1 MRQGKR
7 FEAKQK
13 CKTHQGGKTQAQKRE
28 RREEGVGERDG
39 RKMHSAHG
47 KQQQEHTNTQTHQN
61 TQLKEQ
67 LAKTLPASLA
77 SMNSQM

>member
-13 CKTHQGGKTQAQKRE
+13 CKTHQGRKTQAQKRE
-28 RREEGVGERDG
+28 KRGRGGERDG
-39 RKMHSAHG
+39 RKVHSAHG

>member
-13 CKTHQGGKTQAQKRE
+13 CNNHQGGKTQAQKRE
-28 RREEGVGERDG
+28 KVGERDG
-39 RKMHSAHG
+39 RKMHSAHV